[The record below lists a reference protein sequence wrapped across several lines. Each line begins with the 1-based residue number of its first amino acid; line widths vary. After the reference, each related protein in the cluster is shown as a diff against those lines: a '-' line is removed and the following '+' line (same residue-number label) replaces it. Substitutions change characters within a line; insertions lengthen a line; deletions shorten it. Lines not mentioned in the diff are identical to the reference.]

1 LHTHETQKEWGEAEF
16 DSVDRIPYG
25 GEVYTYHCFRLK
37 ASGEKKRII
46 LFTAVANGQLVI
58 DTPDFAEKVA
68 AYKNVMARANK
79 IGKWLNDAIAELKPY
94 QKYLD

>member
-1 LHTHETQKEWGEAEF
+1 MNNNAKILITFSGSEGF
-16 DSVDRIPYG
+16 FL
-25 GEVYTYHCFRLK
+25 YHCFRLK

-46 LFTAVANGQLVI
+46 LFTAIANGQLIV
-58 DTPDFAEKVA
+58 DAPDFAEKVS

-94 QKYLD
+94 QKYLG